1 MLELTN
7 VEMIYNKVIMVL
19 KGVSLSLPEGG
30 IVALR
35 GANGAGKT
43 PTRFFL

>member
-19 KGVSLSLPEGG
+19 KGVSLSVPEGESWPSSG
-30 IVALR
+30 
-35 GANGAGKT
+35 
-43 PTRFFL
+43 PTGRARPPL